1 MKCIKCNK
9 DAKKQDRVRNSGRC
23 PSCQHPFVTEP
34 TEDGITDKQIKIA
47 QNEVSANGTL
57 YFSKAQLK
65 YQLRRK
71 LEKKLK
77 VYKVAVLV
85 AAIVFLILLLFAIIN
100 GKGGAF
106 VALPALSGFIFIVT
120 LGTRFKY
127 SNSINRL
134 DFIMSKWVT
143 INPHEK
149 LLTADKY
156 QDNQS
161 STRNLDG
168 ISFERVLVCE
178 RNDTVDFFLSNLFHF
193 HYSCPVLGGNGYPQN
208 IYEDM
213 LQRLKQNPNLKVF
226 LLHDYTPAGYA
237 FVRKMKTDSKWF
249 ASLPPSNII
258 DLGLNVG
265 QKKLFKSMTIKKINR
280 NQKISENAELS
291 LFQPA
296 ALVTMCGAAINEGV
310 PFDLITS
317 ASAADHS
324 NGYG

>member
-9 DAKKQDRVRNSGRC
+9 DSNKQDRVRNSGRC

-34 TEDGITDKQIKIA
+34 TEDGITDMQIKIA
-47 QNEVSANGTL
+47 QNEASANGTL

-77 VYKVAVLV
+77 VYKVAALV
-85 AAIVFLILLLFAIIN
+85 AALVFFIFLLFALI
-100 GKGGAF
+100 KGG
-106 VALPALSGFIFIVT
+106 VAVVVLSVLSGFIFILT

-134 DFIMSKWVT
+134 DFIMRKWVT

-149 LLTADKY
+149 LLTDDKY
-156 QDNQS
+156 QDNKS

-193 HYSCPVLGGNGYPQN
+193 HYSCPVLGGNGYPQG

-213 LQRLKQNPNLKVF
+213 LTRLKQNPNLKVF
-226 LLHDYTPAGYA
+226 LLHDYTPTGYA
-237 FVRKMKTDSKWF
+237 FVRRMKTDSNWF

-265 QKKLFKSMTIKKINR
+265 QKKLFKSMTIKKTDR

-296 ALVTMCGAAINEGV
+296 VLVAMCGAAINEGV
-310 PFDLITS
+310 PFDLISS